1 MQART
6 LALQSGKLPSLT
18 LGLLTHFVYMQLIQ
32 AQSSEEI
39 KQARQLFKE
48 YAAWLEID
56 LCFQNF
62 EKELADLPGDYAT
75 PNGRLLLAYDDNE
88 SAGCVA
94 LRKIDAGICEMKRL
108 FVRDKFR
115 GRGLGRSLIDAII
128 SEAKDIGYKRMRLD
142 TLPPKMNDAI
152 ALYRSFGFKEIKPYY
167 KNPVPG
173 AMFME
178 LKLSE
183 RE

>member
-1 MQART
+1 
-6 LALQSGKLPSLT
+6 
-18 LGLLTHFVYMQLIQ
+18 MQLIQ

-39 KQARQLFKE
+39 EQARQLFKE

-94 LRKIDAGICEMKRL
+94 LRKIDDGICEMKRL

-115 GRGLGRSLIDAII
+115 GQGLGRSLIDAII

>member
-1 MQART
+1 
-6 LALQSGKLPSLT
+6 
-18 LGLLTHFVYMQLIQ
+18 MQLIQ
-32 AQSSEEI
+32 ARSSAEI
-39 KQARQLFKE
+39 EQARQLFKE

-94 LRKIDAGICEMKRL
+94 LRKIDDGVCEMKRL

-115 GRGLGRSLIDAII
+115 GQGLGRSLIDAII

-152 ALYRSFGFKEIKPYY
+152 ALYRSFGFKEIEPYY
-167 KNPVPG
+167 QNPVPG

-178 LKLSE
+178 LKLNKIGSTSDSHPALAG
-183 RE
+183 

>member
-1 MQART
+1 
-6 LALQSGKLPSLT
+6 
-18 LGLLTHFVYMQLIQ
+18 MQLIQ

-39 KQARQLFKE
+39 EQARQLFKE
-48 YAAWLEID
+48 YAAWLEIN

-75 PNGRLLLAYDDNE
+75 PNGRLLLAYHDNE

-94 LRKIDAGICEMKRL
+94 LRKIDDGICEMKRL

-115 GRGLGRSLIDAII
+115 GQGLGRSLIDAII

-152 ALYRSFGFKEIKPYY
+152 ALYRSFGFEEIEPYY

-178 LKLSE
+178 LRLRKIGSTSDSHPASAG
-183 RE
+183 

>member
-1 MQART
+1 
-6 LALQSGKLPSLT
+6 
-18 LGLLTHFVYMQLIQ
+18 MQLIQ

-178 LKLSE
+178 LNLSE